1 VSDEGISTVLL
12 PSSPQRLGPESDVSV
27 DGAADGTDDA
37 SVEVEQLIAATWA
50 VAARIANFEPSVR
63 DILQEAGISTK
74 AFYRHFRSKDELLL
88 VALEAS
94 SIRLTDSIEAKMA
107 AFDEPLPRIWV
118 WVESFAHQAVES
130 SAARRTLPWTL
141 GVSRLATVYPE
152 HFDRSQARVMAP
164 LEREITNAVAAGTA
178 HSPSPAS
185 DARIIFG
192 YTMEVMRH
200 HLVHGTEPD
209 LGTIRELVAFTYRA
223 LGATPVD

>member
-1 VSDEGISTVLL
+1 VPDAGAPADV
-12 PSSPQRLGPESDVSV
+12 GPLDAGPPAE
-27 DGAADGTDDA
+27 ADAPD
-37 SVEVEQLIAATWA
+37 EVELLITATWA
-50 VAARIANFEPSVR
+50 VAARISNFEPSVR

-74 AFYRHFRSKDELLL
+74 AFYRHFRSKDDLLL
-88 VALEAS
+88 VALETS
-94 SIRLTDSIEAKMA
+94 SIRLTDSIETKMA
-107 AFDEPLPRIWV
+107 AFDDPLPRIWV
-118 WVESFAHQAVES
+118 WIEGFAHQAVVA

-152 HFDRSQARVMAP
+152 HFDRSQARVIAP

-178 HSPSPAS
+178 HSPSPAA

-209 LGTIRELVAFTYRA
+209 MVTVRQLGDFTYRA
-223 LGATPVD
+223 LGVTPAD